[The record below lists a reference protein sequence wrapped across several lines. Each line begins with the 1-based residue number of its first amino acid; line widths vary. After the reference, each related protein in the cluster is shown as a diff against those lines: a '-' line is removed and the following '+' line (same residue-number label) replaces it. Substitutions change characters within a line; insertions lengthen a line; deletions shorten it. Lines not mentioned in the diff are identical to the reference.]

1 MKVLH
6 FMLSIYLVLMSFA
19 AKTTQLTL
27 AVMVS
32 EKINAPYSIDNKEV
46 SKEEFERFLANLK
59 ELYNT
64 WFCAETST
72 GGTTGYDA
80 TDQHGVIYEFQAT
93 SDSGKNTNTLR
104 KKESLPFSR

>member
-1 MKVLH
+1 
-6 FMLSIYLVLMSFA
+6 
-19 AKTTQLTL
+19 
-27 AVMVS
+27 MVS

-59 ELYNT
+59 EVHNT

-80 TDQHGVIYEFQAT
+80 TDQHGIIYEFRST
-93 SDSGKNTNTLR
+93 SDSGKSANTINQVKR
-104 KKESLPFSR
+104 M